1 MLSFKF
7 HRIYIITIMVHLS
20 ERESSL
26 QFEMSVMKRMKP
38 LKV

>member
-20 ERESSL
+20 SSL